1 MQTEPDRYSGE
12 DIRFMGKSDESVSD
26 KRVNIHKSEWYRVR
40 QSLQPFVSEYSIC
53 CRGDGRLFCV
63 LYCRK
68 GYHMQSGFCR
78 PEEFFYIRFYARALF
93 CL

>member
-40 QSLQPFVSEYSIC
+40 QN
-53 CRGDGRLFCV
+53 
-63 LYCRK
+63 
-68 GYHMQSGFCR
+68 
-78 PEEFFYIRFYARALF
+78 
-93 CL
+93 